1 MTAVTVKPIIHK
13 IIAKTPRIHMRNA
26 YQLSYI
32 GERCNDTITI
42 TNERNNRVANINDVI
57 ALMLLEVRKNDELEL
72 TIYADNEVINNQNY
86 ASTQH
91 TLEALERV
99 LLTP

>member
-1 MTAVTVKPIIHK
+1 MTTVTVTPIIHQVV
-13 IIAKTPRIHMRNA
+13 AKTPRIHMRNA

-57 ALMLLEVRKNDELEL
+57 ALMLLEVRENDKLEL
-72 TIYADNEVINNQNY
+72 TFHADNEVINNQGY
-86 ASTQH
+86 ESTQH
-91 TLEALERV
+91 TFEALERV
-99 LLTP
+99 LVTP